1 MTQISV
7 TRALAN
13 VKVLTKRINELS
25 SSQFVRSISVSQKE
39 TIETSAKLH
48 KSNFDK
54 VQDLTKEVVNLKT
67 KIQESNFKT
76 KVIISGKEYTVAE
89 AIELKRIHEE
99 ALNSVINSIRN
110 QLRNAV
116 TSSHISEDKVSIA
129 QNDYIKAAGNESS
142 NLENHL
148 EYLRSIHL
156 QQVVGFSGKE
166 NDIEEVNKVIDE
178 FTDFLSEVDF
188 VLSESNSTT
197 MIEV

>member
-110 QLRNAV
+110 QSRNAV